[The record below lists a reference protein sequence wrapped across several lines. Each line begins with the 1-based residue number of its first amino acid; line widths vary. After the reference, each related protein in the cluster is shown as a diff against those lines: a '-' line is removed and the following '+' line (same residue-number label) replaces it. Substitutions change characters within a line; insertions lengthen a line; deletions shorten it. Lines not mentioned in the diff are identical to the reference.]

1 MLLKSSCFLNRAAS
15 LAVTRFDYDFRSV
28 LALYSQQ
35 SVTDHCL
42 SIHKCPCTSDFYS
55 TCKLHAYFYS
65 SIRSVFWRSFYFY
78 VTCFDMQMI
87 MQCICKLVYDKRQQV
102 VLPPHSSRFDPV
114 LLCTLSSYEF
124 PHYPLTPEIRQMP
137 SCRVKIRSKFLLNL
151 VQTQNVYVSLKR
163 LETDKALS
171 WAGILLWTEALVS
184 VNVCVYG
191 VHSRVYFHLTPSV
204 PSIRNRKE
212 WIIKKIRS
220 SYLTSNH
227 NSYKY
232 SQIM

>member
-1 MLLKSSCFLNRAAS
+1 MCYLNLAAFWTMLPAS
-15 LAVTRFDYDFRSV
+15 LLLDLIMIYFLANVDEFRDQFWLYTPSNQSLIAVCPYTNV
-28 LALYSQQ
+28 HAQ
-35 SVTDHCL
+35 VT
-42 SIHKCPCTSDFYS
+42 YS
-55 TCKLHAYFYS
+55 TCKLHACFYS

-87 MQCICKLVYDKRQQV
+87 MQCTCKLVYDKRQQV
-102 VLPPHSSRFDPV
+102 VLPPPDSI
-114 LLCTLSSYEF
+114 LCFCAPCLHMSFPIILS
-124 PHYPLTPEIRQMP
+124 PPKLG
-137 SCRVKIRSKFLLNL
+137 KFLLNL
-151 VQTQNVYVSLKR
+151 VQTQNVCVSLKR
-163 LETDKALS
+163 LKTDKALS
-171 WAGILLWTEALVS
+171 WAGILVWIEAPVS
-184 VNVCVYG
+184 VNVCVYSGQTG

-204 PSIRNRKE
+204 PSIRNRNE